1 MTYEERMKFFCKH
14 CHDRQQCGYVNRN
27 MIGDCTYLQDIMG
40 GWEAGYQDAVD
51 KAAEW
56 IKNNRDDDF
65 FELVEEYNYCGAG
78 HLNINR
84 MVEEFKKSMEDK

>member
-51 KAAEW
+51 KAAEYMQNHIDQQLIIYHEQTW
-56 IKNNRDDDF
+56 KKRDAFID
-65 FELVEEYNYCGAG
+65 G
-78 HLNINR
+78 
-84 MVEEFKKSMEDK
+84 FKKYMED